1 VVVSDAHPRPSVSK
15 ANRSTTMAQA
25 WAISHTVFQVRLI
38 PFPLAP
44 CANRQAEAH
53 PTSAN

>member
-1 VVVSDAHPRPSVSK
+1 
-15 ANRSTTMAQA
+15 MAQA